1 MLTGFFCLGLN
12 DIQIKML
19 VGAINFNRATSF
31 AGLLIRKDLVS
42 LVDLLSR

>member
-1 MLTGFFCLGLN
+1 MTGFFCIALKY
-12 DIQIKML
+12 IRIKML
-19 VGAINFNRATSF
+19 RCAINFNRATSF